1 MKNKIKFF
9 LDGADQASIK
19 KYKPKVDGFTFNPT
33 LFRKLNAKNYIEFSK
48 KIIKLCGDKHI
59 SLEVIADDENNIIR
73 QAKKLNSLGKNV
85 YVKVPIVY
93 RNGKSTKN
101 AIKKLI
107 KLNIK
112 LNITAIFT
120 VKQITT
126 ILPYIKKTNT
136 ILSVFAGRIFDLGI
150 DATKVCETIS
160 RKCKST
166 KCKLLWASPRM
177 SFDIINAKKSNFDI
191 ITLPVEIYK
200 KTKLFNKKPFD
211 YSVDTVKM
219 FYNDAK
225 KAKYTL

>member
-1 MKNKIKFF
+1 MKKKIQIF
-9 LDGADQASIK
+9 LDGADQTSIK
-19 KYKPKVDGFTFNPT
+19 KYKSTVDGFTFNPT
-33 LFRKLNAKNYIEFSK
+33 LFRKLNAKNYVEFSK
-48 KIIKLCGDKHI
+48 QIIKLCGDKHI
-59 SLEVIADDENNIIR
+59 SLEVLADDEKNIIR
-73 QAKKLNSLGKNV
+73 QAKKLSALGKNI

-120 VKQITT
+120 IQQIKT

-150 DATKVCETIS
+150 DATKVCEAIS
-160 RKCKST
+160 RICKPT
-166 KCKLLWASPRM
+166 KCILLWASPRM

-200 KTKLFNKKPFD
+200 KTKLFKKKPFD